1 MKNMENLSDSII
13 QNLREILSRIVR
25 PSLRDLFFQNIQ
37 PSLRVIILMI
47 LVVGIGYP
55 ILLVLIGEVTLP
67 FQSNGSLLTLDG
79 KIVGSKLIAQEF
91 TSPKFFHSRAPTD
104 SASTVDPHITPEN
117 AFSQVSNVNKATGIP
132 ENVLRTI
139 VELNIERNKVSNALV
154 FAPQYVNVLEVNL
167 DLVKQYPAYY
177 TEFLENIHKRQE

>member
-1 MKNMENLSDSII
+1 MESLRELIT
-13 QNLREILSRIVR
+13 QNLRRLLPQIIR
-25 PSLRDLFFQNIQ
+25 PSLSDLFFQNIR

-67 FQSNGSLLTLDG
+67 FQSNGGLLTLDG

-91 TSPKFFHSRAPTD
+91 KSPKFFHSRPSSD
-104 SASTVDPHITPEN
+104 SASTVDPHITPDN
-117 AFSQVSNVNKATGIP
+117 AIAQVSNVSKATGIP
-132 ENVLRTI
+132 QNTVRTLI
-139 VELNIERNKVSNALV
+139 ELNIERNKVSNALV

-167 DLVKQYPAYY
+167 DLVRQYPEHY
-177 TEFLENIHKRQE
+177 TEFLENIHEVRVG

>member
-1 MKNMENLSDSII
+1 
-13 QNLREILSRIVR
+13 
-25 PSLRDLFFQNIQ
+25 
-37 PSLRVIILMI
+37 MI

-91 TSPKFFHSRAPTD
+91 KSPKFFHSRPSSD
-104 SASTVDPHITPEN
+104 SASTVDPHITPDN
-117 AFSQVSNVNKATGIP
+117 AIAQVSNVSKATGIP
-132 ENVLRTI
+132 QNTIRTLI
-139 VELNIERNKVSNALV
+139 ELNIERNKVSNALV

-167 DLVKQYPAYY
+167 DLVRQYPEHY
-177 TEFLENIHKRQE
+177 TEFLKNIYKEVKIK

>member
-1 MKNMENLSDSII
+1 MESLRELIT
-13 QNLREILSRIVR
+13 QNLRRLLPQIIR
-25 PSLRDLFFQNIQ
+25 PSLRDLFFQNIR

-91 TSPKFFHSRAPTD
+91 KSPKFFHSRPSSD
-104 SASTVDPHITPEN
+104 SASTVDPHITPDN
-117 AFSQVSNVNKATGIP
+117 AIAQVSNVSKATGIP
-132 ENVLRTI
+132 QNTVRTLI
-139 VELNIERNKVSNALV
+139 ELNIERNKVSNALV

-167 DLVKQYPAYY
+167 DLVRQYPEHY
-177 TEFLENIHKRQE
+177 TEFMENIHEVRVG